1 MKQINDTTRCSWAK
15 SKSYQE
21 YHDNEWG
28 KVIHNDNYLF
38 ELLCLETQSV
48 GLGFGV
54 ILAKRKAYQ
63 TCFDFKN
70 IQKISLLQDDEIDFI
85 LKNFNVLKNKPKI
98 NAIVANANAYLKLVK
113 QYHSLDN
120 FLWSK
125 SNFSSINTPIGTT
138 SNQLSIE
145 ISCELKK
152 YGFKFIGPTI
162 VYSYLE
168 AIGVIVAKHE
178 PNCFLAKMRQFKNC

>member
-1 MKQINDTTRCSWAK
+1 M
-15 SKSYQE
+15 
-21 YHDNEWG
+21 
-28 KVIHNDNYLF
+28 IHNDNYLF

-63 TCFDFKN
+63 FCSDFKK
-70 IQKISLLQDDEIDFI
+70 IQKIRLLQDYEIDFI
-85 LKNFNVLKNKPKI
+85 LKNFNGLKNKPKI
-98 NAIVANANAYLKLVK
+98 NAIVAYSNAYLKLVK

-125 SNFSSINTPIGTT
+125 VNFSSINTPIETT

-152 YGFKFIGPTI
+152 FGFKFIGPTI

-178 PNCFLAKMRQFKNC
+178 PNCFLVKMQ